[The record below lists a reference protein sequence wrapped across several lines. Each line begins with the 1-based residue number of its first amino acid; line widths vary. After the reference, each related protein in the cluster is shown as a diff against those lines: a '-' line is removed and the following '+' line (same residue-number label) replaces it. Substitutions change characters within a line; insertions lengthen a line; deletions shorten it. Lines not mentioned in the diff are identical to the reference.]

1 MTAKQL
7 LEFIDSIKEEEY
19 VDFIADELREQRNDI
34 VAQMERSDDKK
45 LKRIYVDLSEKLEAI
60 EMMKFQR
67 ILYFKL
73 AGFQEVEQ

>member
-73 AGFQEVEQ
+73 AGF